1 MLRYLDFKSGNMIYI
16 YIYMFQYLVNN
27 FFHELPPIDY
37 NAICDDNHFSEFQMS
52 IVFCVGQWKLIGK
65 MAREL
70 LECLTGFHGDRF
82 DLRKLKSVVR
92 EPFLVNS

>member
-1 MLRYLDFKSGNMIYI
+1 
-16 YIYMFQYLVNN
+16 
-27 FFHELPPIDY
+27 
-37 NAICDDNHFSEFQMS
+37 MS

-65 MAREL
+65 MAREF